1 MSQALRKLSHSL
13 SCSQTILIFVNQVR
27 AKLNTFGGFGAP
39 TEVTCGG
46 NALKF
51 YASVRLNTRPVGFIR
66 KGEEVVGIQIQVKIV
81 KNKHAPPFKTIQLE
95 LEFGKGISR
104 DSEVI
109 DLGSKHNLITKAG
122 GSYYSIG
129 GHKFNGKDAIKRYFH
144 ENEGV
149 REELIM
155 KLREMLQKELHKNDF
170 QSNLPDERESEE
182 EVVTEVEA

>member
-1 MSQALRKLSHSL
+1 M
-13 SCSQTILIFVNQVR
+13 
-27 AKLNTFGGFGAP
+27 
-39 TEVTCGG
+39 
-46 NALKF
+46 
-51 YASVRLNTRPVGFIR
+51 
-66 KGEEVVGIQIQVKIV
+66 KIV

-129 GHKFNGKDAIKRYFH
+129 GLKFNGKDAIKRYFH

-155 KLREMLQKELHKNDF
+155 KLREMLQKELHKKNDF